1 MALYTQEKRQQ
12 LQHKLCKPGD
22 NSDIFKALKGKKKK
36 KKKLIEK
43 SKLMESIFQ
52 KIKHSKAFL
61 EKEMLSKHIA

>member
-36 KKKLIEK
+36 KKVNR
-43 SKLMESIFQ
+43 
-52 KIKHSKAFL
+52 KIKTHGIY
-61 EKEMLSKHIA
+61 LSKN